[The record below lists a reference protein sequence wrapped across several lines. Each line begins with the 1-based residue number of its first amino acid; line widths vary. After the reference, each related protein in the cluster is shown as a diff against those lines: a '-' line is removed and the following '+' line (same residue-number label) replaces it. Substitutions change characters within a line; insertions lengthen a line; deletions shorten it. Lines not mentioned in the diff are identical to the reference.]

1 MKKDALRGAEKY
13 TKEHQR
19 KKRWY
24 RVVTCL
30 ACVVVFCTVYALI
43 LPAITLEKGACE
55 IPEHTHSEA
64 CYTQVTSTRTEPVCT
79 IESLNL
85 HQHDD
90 TCYDSEGNLTC
101 GYADFVVHRHD
112 SSCYDEDGNL
122 WCPLPEIETHE
133 HTDSCYSVPET
144 GEPELICDKTE
155 VILHEHTSDCFDD
168 AGNLICGKI
177 QVLEHQHTDACF
189 ETVEEPVDADTLTC
203 TLPEDENHTHGP
215 LCYGNWELTCG
226 MEEHTHS
233 EECQGTE
240 EALEQGNLNML
251 PLNIGSAADPLTKY
265 AIVGTETITTEFL
278 SHNGAK
284 YEVTVT
290 YGPEAKIPEG
300 STLSVTDIEE
310 GTDEYEYA
318 RNSVLA
324 DKKEKG
330 EALNIDTFSLAA
342 LDISIIDPNGQEIE
356 PEATVQV
363 DIKIKALPGVEDLDV
378 VKGSLEIQ
386 HHVEV
391 ANGVV
396 VEKVFDGSEEGS
408 FQMDTNEEVAEKG
421 TAVDPNS
428 VSDEDFQIEVNPV
441 DESEVNVDEIGGIDA
456 SFETPVFSTFTITWG
471 GESSTN
477 TTTTLRVK
485 WRSSSQ
491 YRSRSATVH
500 YVDTNGNPIS
510 RPSGINGTTTVS
522 TWSNSTTV
530 TIANSLLGNGISGYT
545 YQGAHYD
552 SYTGD
557 VITSV
562 VGSRSSGTN
571 YLTYYNGDNQVA
583 QVSNNNSD
591 IYLVYSGSDTSQP
604 HTTVHYGYMNGSTFV
619 EFDVQPSPTTVTTSN
634 HAYLIYDFDGYQYA
648 DETYYRTTEA
658 VNGANMKTDA
668 TEIQARLQWNNSNSV
683 WRYYT
688 TNGTSGSSQNVA
700 DGSHIYVVYEQK
712 PSASTGGAPTAP
724 TDAPDAAAPTILKE
738 STPNTDGTST
748 LGLSITGHAN
758 DVDPDKLA
766 DVIVVLDVS
775 GSMYNNSDMGNNT
788 RRITAARNA
797 VNSLAKTLLDQNTTE
812 KPELFRM
819 ALVTFSTSGTTT
831 QGFTTDLGTYQ
842 SAVNNVSTGGGTNW
856 EEALEIADQ
865 MAVSSDRATFVIFV
879 TDGDPTFRVSRM
891 DATDAQLDMY
901 GKNGDD
907 DYYVSDNVFGEGTD
921 DSQNRNY
928 AAALEVAQ
936 SIKSHNKSFYT
947 IGISSDV
954 TNLNNF
960 ADAAGADG
968 KYTAT
973 TSSALTDAFTEIAE
987 SIKAKV
993 GWGDIK
999 MTDGIT
1005 QLTSTMEKNN
1015 LVEVDGSS
1023 FTYWKKS
1030 KDATEF
1036 EEWDPASENAQEAT
1050 YNSST
1055 GAVEWDMGHNFM
1067 PEDGAT
1073 YKVEFLVWPSQQAYD
1088 IIAKLN
1094 NGTITYDSL
1103 TDAQKAQII
1112 KNGNTYTLV
1121 TNCNNPDTTYK
1132 KATKSGSSVST
1143 TGETKQ
1149 LLFNTVENLGLN
1161 VDKLTIKKEWVND
1174 LDPDDRWK
1182 TEVVMDVKGDGELFK
1197 TVTLNSSNNWTDS
1210 DSFISCGLI
1219 KTNSDGTYQVLEKGH
1234 DFVIEE
1240 PEEYAYYW
1248 NFDTNIYRPMII
1260 GTTLTM
1266 LVKDDAGT
1274 YEIDG
1279 NKYRALN
1286 QDEAAT
1292 TLTAT
1297 NIRRS
1302 NLNLT
1307 KVLKDQ
1313 EGNDITS
1320 DSTDLFE
1327 FKITV
1332 NNINA
1337 DKGSADDP
1345 DSDYYVRFSA
1355 YDPVAGATVHDLE
1368 TDATPETG
1376 NTGYYYAASGSEIS
1390 VKLQPGWKLRF
1401 TNLPT
1406 NSTYT
1411 IREVLQDGFEFHSAA
1426 LASGQTTFNIT
1437 DGTTGTG
1444 KIDNPN
1450 TQYTVTY
1457 TNISKVVDIVVKKT
1471 DDEGT
1476 ASLDGATFV
1485 LQKKNSTGVY
1495 VQVGEEFTVPA
1506 GGFELKSLIPGDYK
1520 LVENTPPD
1528 GYVVIVK
1535 ETYFKVNKAGSTHI
1549 IELADGT
1556 TNALVYG
1563 TNDNTVSIKNTPG
1576 VALPMTGGSG
1586 TLPYTLGGI
1595 AMVLAS
1601 ALMYGFRMRRRERR
1615 LN

>member
-477 TTTTLRVK
+477 TTTTLRVE